1 MKTKRILISILCVVT
16 IICCLTGCSP
26 KTAQT
31 VSGFTEFMEAAGF
44 EVQNVTANTET
55 NGLTTA
61 VLIAACENYQIEFS
75 VLKDSETGEFVF
87 TMAKNLFDEE
97 YSVKTMSLKVEIGDY
112 NYYSFTADGNF
123 HMITRIENTMI
134 WCVADKAYKEEI
146 VDCIKALG
154 YR

>member
-44 EVQNVTANTET
+44 EVHNITASTET
-55 NGLTTA
+55 NGLVTA
-61 VLIAACENYQIEFS
+61 VLIAAGENYQIEFYEF
-75 VLKDSETGEFVF
+75 KDSETGEAFF
-87 TMAKNLFDEE
+87 NNIKDYFDEE
-97 YSVKTMSLKVEIGDY
+97 HSSKTMSLKLALGSY
-112 NYYSFTADGNF
+112 NYYSFTAGGNF
-123 HMITRIENTMI
+123 HIIVRIENTI
-134 WCVADKAYKEEI
+134 IFCEADKAYKEEI